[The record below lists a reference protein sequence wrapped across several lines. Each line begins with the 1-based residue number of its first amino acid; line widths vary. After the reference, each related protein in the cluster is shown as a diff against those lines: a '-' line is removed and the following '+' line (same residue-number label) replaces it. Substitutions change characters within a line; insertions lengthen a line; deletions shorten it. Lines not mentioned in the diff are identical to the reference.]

1 MDFLKDIDALA
12 PTSPL
17 RPSPTVKVLKYI
29 RKKRRQALEKY
40 KKKRRKKRSGGH
52 IDIYV

>member
-1 MDFLKDIDALA
+1 MDLLKDIQALA
-12 PTSPL
+12 ATSAL
-17 RPSPTVKVLKYI
+17 RPSPTVKVLKNI
-29 RKKRRQALEKY
+29 RKKRRQVLEKY